1 MAWGRTFDEGINSP
15 LLYHYDYQF
24 HYAPDAFG
32 KDLFTF
38 AQTTA
43 KDAPA
48 TDFLQRYDDDYALD
62 RLDTGGSITMIDAE
76 QVENWIAGNRSTYGL
91 EFEKPSYTI
100 FYFDTW
106 TNEYMPRDSYYYY
119 EFANALFAGAAALT
133 LKAALAQGKLN
144 VGYMKIGDLSP
155 LFLAMEKAFF
165 KDAGLEINLAS
176 MVGGAAI
183 MPALA
188 SGSINIGWSNVISIY
203 QGHLQGFDFRFVANG
218 AINKR
223 DTNDVFGVCV
233 TPDSPITSARDL
245 AGKTVAVNTL
255 RNIMHAATAH
265 WIDANGGESARVKWV
280 EIPFPQMA
288 LALANKQVDAYGAVE
303 PFVTVPMLNKQAR
316 LLGRQLGA
324 LAPRL
329 IIASYFGSE
338 AWIAKN
344 VAPVKGFVVALNR
357 GIDAHNAN
365 PEEAKAVLAKH
376 TGLKAELFRD
386 MPLPAFEKAIV
397 ESDFQPMLDVALRY
411 KFVERKFPVS
421 EVISRHVQA

>member
-1 MAWGRTFDEGINSP
+1 MQKVNVGID
-15 LLYHYDYQF
+15 LRKTTRRQF
-24 HYAPDAFG
+24 L
-32 KDLFTF
+32 K
-38 AQTTA
+38 TA
-43 KDAPA
+43 A
-48 TDFLQRYDDDYALD
+48 
-62 RLDTGGSITMIDAE
+62 GGI
-76 QVENWIAGNRSTYGL
+76 
-91 EFEKPSYTI
+91 
-100 FYFDTW
+100 
-106 TNEYMPRDSYYYY
+106 
-119 EFANALFAGAAALT
+119 AAAGGIT
-133 LKAALAQGKLN
+133 LPLRMALAQSKLN
-144 VGYMKIGDLSP
+144 IGYMKIGDLSP
-155 LFLAMEKAFF
+155 LFLAIEKAFF
-165 KDAGLEINLAS
+165 KDAGLEISLAS

-233 TPDSPITSARDL
+233 GPDSPIKSARDL

-265 WIDANGGESARVKWV
+265 WIDSNGGDAGKVKWV

-288 LALANKQVDAYGAVE
+288 PALVNKQVDAYGAVE
-303 PFVTVPMLNKQAR
+303 PFVTVPVISRQAR

-324 LAPRL
+324 MAPRL

-338 AWIAKN
+338 AWIGKN
-344 VAPVKGFVVALNR
+344 IAVVKGFIAALNR

-365 PEEAKAVLAKH
+365 PEEAKVVLARH
-376 TGLKAELFRD
+376 TGLKTELFRD

-411 KFVERKFPVS
+411 KFVERKFPIS
-421 EVISRHVQA
+421 EVISRHVRV

>member
-1 MAWGRTFDEGINSP
+1 MPRVNVGIDLRALGRRR
-15 LLYHYDYQF
+15 
-24 HYAPDAFG
+24 
-32 KDLFTF
+32 
-38 AQTTA
+38 
-43 KDAPA
+43 
-48 TDFLQRYDDDYALD
+48 FLK
-62 RLDTGGSITMIDAE
+62 
-76 QVENWIAGNRSTYGL
+76 IAGIT
-91 EFEKPSYTI
+91 
-100 FYFDTW
+100 
-106 TNEYMPRDSYYYY
+106 
-119 EFANALFAGAAALT
+119 AAGAALP
-133 LKAALAQGKLN
+133 LRAAGAQSKLN

-155 LFLAMEKAFF
+155 LFLAIEKAFF

-223 DTNDVFGVCV
+223 DTNDVFGICV
-233 TPDSPITSARDL
+233 TPDSPIKYAKDL

-265 WIDANGGESARVKWV
+265 WVDSNGGESAKVKWV

-303 PFVTVPMLNKQAR
+303 PFITVPVLNKQAR

-324 LAPRL
+324 MAERL

-344 VAPVKGFVVALNR
+344 AAVVKSFVAALNR
-357 GIDAHNAN
+357 GIDAHNTN
-365 PEEAKAVLAKH
+365 PDEAKAVLARH
-376 TGLKAELFRD
+376 TGLKAELFKD
-386 MPLPAFEKAIV
+386 MPLPAFEKTIL

-411 KFVERKFPVS
+411 KFIERKFPIS
-421 EVISRHVQA
+421 EVISRHS

>member
-1 MAWGRTFDEGINSP
+1 MRKVSIGIDRRALSRR
-15 LLYHYDYQF
+15 QF
-24 HYAPDAFG
+24 LKVA
-32 KDLFTF
+32 
-38 AQTTA
+38 
-43 KDAPA
+43 
-48 TDFLQRYDDDYALD
+48 
-62 RLDTGGSITMIDAE
+62 GGGI
-76 QVENWIAGNRSTYGL
+76 
-91 EFEKPSYTI
+91 
-100 FYFDTW
+100 
-106 TNEYMPRDSYYYY
+106 
-119 EFANALFAGAAALT
+119 AAAGS
-133 LKAALAQGKLN
+133 AALPFRSAIAQSKLN
-144 VGYMKIGDLSP
+144 VGYMKIGDHSP
-155 LFLAMEKAFF
+155 LFLALEKVFF
-165 KDAGLEINLAS
+165 KDAGLKINLAS

-233 TPDSPITSARDL
+233 SPDSPIKSARDL

-265 WIDANGGESARVKWV
+265 WIDSNGGKSAKVKWV

-303 PFVTVPMLNKQAR
+303 PFVTVPLLNRQAR

-324 LAPRL
+324 MAPRL

-338 AWIAKN
+338 AWIGKN
-344 VAPVKGFVVALNR
+344 VPVVKSFVAALNR

-365 PEEAKAVLAKH
+365 PDEAKAVLARH
-376 TGLKAELFRD
+376 TGLKAELFKD
-386 MPLPAFEKAIV
+386 VPLPAFEKPIL

-411 KFVERKFPVS
+411 KFVERRFPIL
-421 EVISRHVQA
+421 EVISRHVRA

>member
-1 MAWGRTFDEGINSP
+1 MRKVNVGVDLRVLDRRRFLKLAGIAAAGGIALP
-15 LLYHYDYQF
+15 PR
-24 HYAPDAFG
+24 AA
-32 KDLFTF
+32 F
-38 AQTTA
+38 AQ
-43 KDAPA
+43 
-48 TDFLQRYDDDYALD
+48 
-62 RLDTGGSITMIDAE
+62 S
-76 QVENWIAGNRSTYGL
+76 
-91 EFEKPSYTI
+91 
-100 FYFDTW
+100 
-106 TNEYMPRDSYYYY
+106 
-119 EFANALFAGAAALT
+119 
-133 LKAALAQGKLN
+133 KLN
-144 VGYMKIGDLSP
+144 FGYMKICDLSP
-155 LFLAMEKAFF
+155 LFLALEKAFF
-165 KDAGLEINLAS
+165 KDAGLDINLAS

-233 TPDSPITSARDL
+233 GPDSPIKAARDL

-265 WIDANGGESARVKWV
+265 WVDSNGGESAKVKWV

-303 PFVTVPMLNKQAR
+303 PFVTVPVLNKQAR

-324 LAPRL
+324 MAPRL

-338 AWIAKN
+338 AWIGKN
-344 VAPVKGFVVALNR
+344 VSVVKSFVAALNR

-365 PEEAKAVLAKH
+365 PDEAKAVLARH
-376 TGLKAELFRD
+376 TGLKAELFKD
-386 MPLPAFEKAIV
+386 MPLPAFEKPIL

-421 EVISRHVQA
+421 EVISRHVRA